1 MSNLENSNWV
11 KFLGTAG
18 ARFVMISQVLASG
31 GIWVSFAGTNI
42 LIDPGPGSL
51 VRCAKSRP
59 RLNPSKLDAIVITH
73 RHLDHISDI
82 NVMIEAMTEGGF
94 KKRGLVLLPKD
105 ALTQDP
111 IILAH
116 CRKMPERIIELEAR
130 SDYRIGN
137 ISITTSERLRH
148 PVETYGLNVYNAD
161 KGFSLIS
168 DTAYFEGLEDNFKKD
183 CLIINTVFLEPRAS
197 IEHLSVPDVERIL
210 LKMKP
215 TRAVL
220 THFGMSMVKA
230 RPYKIAETIKNKLN
244 VDVIAARD
252 GQVLEIN

>member
-1 MSNLENSNWV
+1 M
-11 KFLGTAG
+11 
-18 ARFVMISQVLASG
+18 
-31 GIWVSFAGTNI
+31 SFAGTNI

-59 RLNPSKLDAIVITH
+59 RLNPGSLDAIVITH

-94 KKRGLVLLPKD
+94 KKRGLVLLPQD

-116 CRKMPERIIELEAR
+116 CRKMPERIIELTAKAQ
-130 SDYRIGN
+130 YKIGA

-168 DTAYFEGLEDNFKKD
+168 DTAYFEGLEDNFKRD
-183 CLIINTVFLEPRAS
+183 CLIVNTVFLEPRIN
-197 IEHLSVPDVERIL
+197 IEHLSVPDAERIIL
-210 LKMKP
+210 NIKP
-215 TRAVL
+215 RRAVL

-230 RPYKIAETIKNKLN
+230 RPFKVAETIKNKLS

-252 GQVLEIN
+252 GQVLDID